1 MKNGAASTASIPH
14 TQIQG
19 NLAEINS
26 GDTATTRTIDEAQHN
41 VSPLPIIP
49 LSAKEELNKTTEFS
63 INDNG
68 DGWALYNVSLAFQNP
83 EYAETFQTKMKNQV
97 QGMISYSKSNSIEQ
111 PKISLAN
118 VDYNPFGLNSKKEFF
133 SVDANTLHAY
143 KTSDAIRN
151 AGITVLGKPVPG
163 THSFELVA
171 FKPSGEQYSG
181 ADWNDF
187 FDKYDG
193 IVSEEQ
199 QQVAG

>member
-1 MKNGAASTASIPH
+1 MKYEAATTPIAPK
-14 TQIQG
+14 QIQG

-26 GDTATTRTIDEAQHN
+26 GNATTTKTIDEAQHN
-41 VSPLPIIP
+41 MSPLPIAP

-83 EYAETFQTKMKNQV
+83 EYSETFQAKMQNQV
-97 QGMISYSKSNSIEQ
+97 QGMINFSKSNHIDQ
-111 PKISLAN
+111 PKISLTN
-118 VDYNPFGLNSKKEFF
+118 VDYKDFGLNSNKEFF
-133 SVDANTLHAY
+133 TVSANTLQAY

-151 AGITVLGKPVPG
+151 AGIVVLGKPVPG

-171 FKPSGEQYSG
+171 FKPTGEQYSG

-187 FDKYDG
+187 FDKYDE
-193 IVSEEQ
+193 IVTQEQ
-199 QQVAG
+199 QQITG